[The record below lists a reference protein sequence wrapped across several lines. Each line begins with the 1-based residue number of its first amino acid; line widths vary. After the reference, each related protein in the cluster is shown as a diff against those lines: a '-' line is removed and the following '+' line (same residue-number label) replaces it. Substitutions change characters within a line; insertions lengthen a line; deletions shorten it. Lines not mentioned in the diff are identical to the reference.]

1 MIYNGNF
8 KKFLYNYHDNVN
20 LYRRFCHVVENLAL
34 LYGDFGRNSYG
45 SNNDEAMKQDGEAL
59 NAYHFIFSEE
69 FNASLQDCLLLV

>member
-8 KKFLYNYHDNVN
+8 NKFLYNSHDNVN
-20 LYRRFCHVVENLAL
+20 LYRRFCLHNVVENLAL

-59 NAYHFIFSEE
+59 NALSLHFFRR
-69 FNASLQDCLLLV
+69 V